1 MKRILAICDTE
12 EEYVRKLMRYLN
24 ECGQIPFEVQAYT
37 NWEVFL
43 EVAKENPPVMLLIS
57 LELMNSS
64 VRDLGIEKI
73 VLLSQGEPIEVFGEY
88 PFIVKYQAAS
98 GIMREVMHCYMG
110 SIQAVSAIV
119 GVNQCRIFGV
129 YSPVKR
135 CGKTSFSLALA
146 GVYAS
151 KKRVLY
157 LNLEGQSGFSHLL
170 KESGAADITDALYYF
185 RQQRENG
192 LERILS
198 MIRQMD
204 SFFYIPP
211 AFYEE
216 DVKSVDG
223 QEWETFLKLMEE
235 KSGYEGIILDIGDAV
250 RGIGR
255 ILNVC
260 DEIFMPIKEDLF
272 SQAKL
277 SEGMEALTAS
287 GFGEL
292 KKRMIPI
299 RMEEFVEKESGD
311 IWNIIKNE
319 NYQKWVREFIEEIRL
334 EKGRSDGMEDVEMDK
349 NFMRRKGN
357 GDGNAASAGIGTS
370 GSYKRCDG

>member
-37 NWEVFL
+37 SLEAFL
-43 EVAKENPPVMLLIS
+43 EVAKENPPMMLLIS
-57 LELMNSS
+57 LELMNSF
-64 VRDLGIEKI
+64 VQDLGIEKI
-73 VLLSQGEPIEVFGEY
+73 VLLSQGEPVEVFGEY
-88 PFIVKYQAAS
+88 PLIAKYQAAS
-98 GIMREVMHCYMG
+98 GIMREVMQYYMG
-110 SIQAVSAIV
+110 SMQAVSAIV
-119 GVNQCRIFGV
+119 GVKQCRILGV
-129 YSPVKR
+129 YSPVKG

-146 GVYAS
+146 GLYGS
-151 KKRVLY
+151 KKRILY

-170 KESGAADITDALYYF
+170 KETGVADITDALYYF
-185 RQQRENG
+185 RQQRDSG
-192 LERILS
+192 LERILG

-204 SFFYIPP
+204 SFSYIPP

-216 DVKSVDG
+216 DIKSVDG
-223 QEWETFLKLMEE
+223 QEWETFLKLIEE
-235 KSGYEGIILDIGDAV
+235 KSGYEEIILDVGDAV

-255 ILNVC
+255 ILNLC

-292 KKRMIPI
+292 KERMVQVRIEQAKGI
-299 RMEEFVEKESGD
+299 ETGD

-319 NYQKWVREFIEEIRL
+319 AYQNWVKGFIE
-334 EKGRSDGMEDVEMDK
+334 
-349 NFMRRKGN
+349 
-357 GDGNAASAGIGTS
+357 
-370 GSYKRCDG
+370 